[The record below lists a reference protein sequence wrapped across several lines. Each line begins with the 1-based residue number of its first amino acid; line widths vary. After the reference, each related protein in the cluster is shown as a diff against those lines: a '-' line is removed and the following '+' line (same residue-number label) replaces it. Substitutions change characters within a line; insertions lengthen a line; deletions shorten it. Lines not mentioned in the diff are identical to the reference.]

1 MKPME
6 QNNPV
11 HRTIAS
17 VFGLFGGVSSYLT
30 IHLGFDVSFWGTFL
44 DRVISVTGA
53 LLVAF
58 LSGAAGYLGSIAVK
72 RLVARFAKNKRID
85 S

>member
-1 MKPME
+1 ME
-6 QNNPV
+6 AMDNSNPV
-11 HRTIAS
+11 HKTVAS
-17 VFGLFGGVSSYLT
+17 IFGLFGGVSTYLH
-30 IHLGFDVSFWGTFL
+30 IHLGFDASFWGTLL

-53 LLVAF
+53 LLIAF

-72 RLVARFAKNKRID
+72 KLFAKDKKID